1 MKGVMGEQACAFA
14 ATPWGIDAR
23 RVRVEVDSRGGL
35 PRMQLVGLP
44 DTAVR
49 ESRERVRTAIKNSG
63 FELKHRAVT
72 VSLSPADLKKEG
84 NLLDLAIAVAL
95 LATLGHVEQPRLD
108 RCLVCGE
115 LGLDG
120 TVRPVRGA
128 LALAELAAELGMEE
142 LILPAKNAPEAAA
155 LGAGKAIGVRTLT
168 DTIRHLRGE
177 SPIPSTIHEPGV
189 LREVRH
195 PDFAEVKGQEGA
207 KRALEI
213 AAAGGHNLLFI
224 GPPGSGKTMLAKR
237 VPGVLPPLDREEAIA
252 VTKVTSLVGSEAP
265 DGLVVER
272 PFRSPHTHTT
282 KAGMIGG
289 GRIPRPGEV
298 SLAHTGVLFLD
309 ELPQFRRDTLEALR
323 QPLEDGRVS
332 IARARARFTFPSR
345 FMLLAAMNPCPC
357 GHLGD
362 PRHRCDCTGPV
373 VDRYRGRVSGPLLDR
388 IDLHVE
394 VPVPTLGELK
404 SSNGTGSDEIAGRV
418 REARSRQAARFGG
431 ELSPPLNA
439 TMGPKLTRER
449 CALDSGGQKL
459 LDRAYEHLG
468 LSARAIDRVRKVS
481 RTIAD
486 LEGRDRIEAAHV
498 AEAIQYRALDRR
510 VAG

>member
-1 MKGVMGEQACAFA
+1 
-14 ATPWGIDAR
+14 
-23 RVRVEVDSRGGL
+23 
-35 PRMQLVGLP
+35 
-44 DTAVR
+44 
-49 ESRERVRTAIKNSG
+49 
-63 FELKHRAVT
+63 
-72 VSLSPADLKKEG
+72 
-84 NLLDLAIAVAL
+84 
-95 LATLGHVEQPRLD
+95 
-108 RCLVCGE
+108 
-115 LGLDG
+115 
-120 TVRPVRGA
+120 
-128 LALAELAAELGMEE
+128 
-142 LILPAKNAPEAAA
+142 
-155 LGAGKAIGVRTLT
+155 
-168 DTIRHLRGE
+168 
-177 SPIPSTIHEPGV
+177 
-189 LREVRH
+189 
-195 PDFAEVKGQEGA
+195 
-207 KRALEI
+207 
-213 AAAGGHNLLFI
+213 
-224 GPPGSGKTMLAKR
+224 
-237 VPGVLPPLDREEAIA
+237 
-252 VTKVTSLVGSEAP
+252 
-265 DGLVVER
+265 
-272 PFRSPHTHTT
+272 
-282 KAGMIGG
+282 
-289 GRIPRPGEV
+289 
-298 SLAHTGVLFLD
+298 
-309 ELPQFRRDTLEALR
+309 
-323 QPLEDGRVS
+323 VS